1 MFGGRNYPIEVPS
14 LKGEE
19 NRLKSDQKIEGITRV
34 PSKLG
39 CWAREIL

>member
-14 LKGEE
+14 LKGEG
-19 NRLKSDQKIEGITRV
+19 NGLKSDQKIEGITRV
-34 PSKLG
+34 PSNLG